1 MSTERERLKTRFDS
15 LFQSG
20 LTNIKF
26 MVIGKPSRDEFFADV
41 NIMQDTIAADE
52 FTLVTS
58 LDSDHKTR
66 KFNEPF

>member
-1 MSTERERLKTRFDS
+1 
-15 LFQSG
+15 
-20 LTNIKF
+20 

-52 FTLVTS
+52 FTLVRS
-58 LDSDHKTR
+58 LDIDHNTR